1 MQLTAAFLLGFLG
14 SFHCVG
20 MCGPILMALPQ
31 SQEKNSIRF
40 WKQLLYHS
48 GRISV
53 YFIFGLLVGLIGKG
67 LFIIQIQQTVSIAF
81 GLILLIITLFPI
93 LLPNKLSSFSFFKF
107 QWFKK
112 IFTQLVNSKKI
123 SSIYFLGFLNGLL
136 PCGFVYVALAAAV
149 ITASPLNAAGFMA
162 FFGLGTAPALIILT
176 MLGAVIQVSVRNKLR
191 KTLPIITIIVALL
204 LILRGLNLGIPML
217 SPKINMQHSAPS
229 LNCCQRP

>member
-31 SQEKNSIRF
+31 SQEKNSTRF

-81 GLILLIITLFPI
+81 GLILLMFTLF
-93 LLPNKLSSFSFFKF
+93 PNKLSSFSFLKF
-107 QWFKK
+107 HWFKK
-112 IFTQLVNSKKI
+112 IFTKLVNSKKI

-191 KTLPIITIIVALL
+191 KTLPIVTIIVALL

>member
-1 MQLTAAFLLGFLG
+1 MQLSAAFLLGFLG

-40 WKQLLYHS
+40 WKQILYHS

-53 YFIFGLLVGLIGKG
+53 YFIFGLFVGLIGKG
-67 LFIIQIQQTVSIAF
+67 LLIIQIQQSVSIVF
-81 GLILLIITLFPI
+81 GLILLLLTLFPI
-93 LLPNKLSSFSFFKF
+93 LLPSKVSTFTFFKF

-112 IFTQLVNSKKI
+112 LFAKLINSKKTAA
-123 SSIYFLGFLNGLL
+123 IYFLGFLNGLL

-217 SPKINMQHSAPS
+217 SPKINMQHSEPS
-229 LNCCQRP
+229 LNCCQHP